1 MGHHLKDNIILMTS
15 LSKNACRY
23 LKLALVQVLTS
34 NFQKEWLAHQNL
46 TSHDDIVI
54 KLFGA
59 QTANSRGSHNSLS

>member
-54 KLFGA
+54 KLTDKGC
-59 QTANSRGSHNSLS
+59 TIVIWCTNS